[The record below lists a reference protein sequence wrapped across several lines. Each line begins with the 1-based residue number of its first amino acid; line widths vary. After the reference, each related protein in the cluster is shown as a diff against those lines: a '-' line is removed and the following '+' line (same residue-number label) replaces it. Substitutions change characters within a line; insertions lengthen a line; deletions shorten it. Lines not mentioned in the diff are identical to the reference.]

1 MGNLENNAESI
12 SQESLKAFAKR
23 ARELRQERGLTLES
37 LGNFLGYSRSA
48 ISSYECLARTPD
60 IKVLKAYSD
69 FFDVPVDYLI
79 GKINMRKPLHA
90 IACFSN
96 LTDEDVDNWS
106 KDVQEDISNFIE
118 FRLQQEKHK
127 KENK

>member
-1 MGNLENNAESI
+1 MSNFRKETEAI
-12 SQESLKAFAKR
+12 SQESLKIFAKR
-23 ARELRQERGLTLES
+23 ARELRQERGLTLEA

-48 ISSYECLARTPD
+48 ISSYECSARMPD
-60 IKVLKAYSD
+60 LKVLKAYSD

-79 GKINMRKPLHA
+79 GKINIRKPLQA

-96 LTDEDVDNWS
+96 LTDDDIGNWS
-106 KDVQEDISNFIE
+106 KDVQDDISNFIE
-118 FRLQQEKHK
+118 FRLQQEKLK